1 MAEIYL
7 KHLKD
12 KRMYAQCY
20 RQVRNLALQLLLLH
34 FFAITFSDQRSMG

>member
-20 RQVRNLALQLLLLH
+20 RQVRNLELQQWCCYTCFVVL
-34 FFAITFSDQRSMG
+34 TFYNQ